1 MERRLGVL
9 IKKLLKKEVNAKV
22 LWNIIIEG
30 RIFNGIKYWWSG
42 RNRRYDNYISELDN
56 ATNDVNKYK

>member
-1 MERRLGVL
+1 MNIKTQPIERRLDVL

-30 RIFNGIKYWWSG
+30 RMFNGIKY
-42 RNRRYDNYISELDN
+42 R
-56 ATNDVNKYK
+56 

>member
-1 MERRLGVL
+1 MNIKIQPMERRLGVL

-30 RIFNGIKYWWSG
+30 RIFNGIKYMIIILVS
-42 RNRRYDNYISELDN
+42 
-56 ATNDVNKYK
+56 